1 MRRLEVLVL
10 FLLLSVVMVGLSTP
24 LWWNYAQPYILG
36 LPGYI
41 DGIVRD
47 IKNFIDS
54 VMTSIKVA
62 FVSSIYSQNN
72 FNPGN

>member
-1 MRRLEVLVL
+1 MRLRELVVL
-10 FLLLSVVMVGLSTP
+10 FAMLVIVMAGLSVP

-47 IKNFIDS
+47 IKNFMDH
-54 VMTSIKVA
+54 VLTSIKVA